1 MNGTSLNKGFT
12 LIELIMVIVLL
23 GVLAAVAI
31 PKFIDLRQDAQQAA
45 LDGFAGA
52 LNAAN
57 SINYSGCSVNNNVP
71 LAGKCVAVSKC
82 SDLNSAALM
91 VTPLSLGAAGASIT
105 NVYNLL
111 TDTANAVNGKNTTCT
126 LQYKYSGTTLTRTF
140 TATSAGN

>member
-57 SINYSGCSVNNNVP
+57 SINYSGCSVD
-71 LAGKCVAVSKC
+71 GY
-82 SDLNSAALM
+82 
-91 VTPLSLGAAGASIT
+91 SLIAWGSRCI
-105 NVYNLL
+105 NHQ
-111 TDTANAVNGKNTTCT
+111 CI
-126 LQYKYSGTTLTRTF
+126 
-140 TATSAGN
+140 